1 MNTKF
6 GKMAERSHEGD
17 EWNIPKLSF
26 GDEAS
31 MTWVFFFYIKLFEVY
46 VFTCT
51 WHFSDLDKLNLRDD
65 DRYSSTEDD
74 FPGKSSDDEH
84 ERASDVRDGQSFDNV
99 NRRSTSGIVRRVRTG
114 PSTSRFFLNI

>member
-1 MNTKF
+1 M
-6 GKMAERSHEGD
+6 
-17 EWNIPKLSF
+17 
-26 GDEAS
+26 
-31 MTWVFFFYIKLFEVY
+31 FEVY

-51 WHFSDLDKLNLRDD
+51 WHFSDLHKLNLRDD